1 MHASDS
7 DSGSPAKSP
16 DVLNQTALIAGCGYV
31 GHQAARRWVQQGI
44 RTSAITRDATKAF
57 SLLAENIQPVNLA
70 LGSDAEWPP
79 LPDVD
84 FVLWSVGFDRRPDSD
99 RQATWVDGLQ
109 RLLQRLPQRLT
120 PRRIIYTSST
130 GVYGDGEGHDVDE
143 QTPLNPSSEGGL
155 ACVAAENLLR
165 SWAQKTGDEVFI
177 LRLAG
182 IYGPDRLLRRIT
194 ELKNAAPIAAAPDEW
209 LNLIHVDDAVRM
221 IDWCTQTNAWE
232 HMQKIAATT
241 QPLDAATVNVVATN
255 SVTRREYYATL
266 ARLVNSPEPVFQ
278 SAVIVASSDTSRRR
292 SSGNRRVISRW
303 RSVVPV
309 SFEFDDCKSGLSDAV
324 ARSSMPPDAGE

>member
-7 DSGSPAKSP
+7 DSGSPVKLP
-16 DVLNQTALIAGCGYV
+16 NVLNQTALIAGCGYV
-31 GHQAARRWVQQGI
+31 GHRVARRWDQQGI
-44 RTSAITRDATKAF
+44 RTSAITRDATKAE
-57 SLLAENIQPVNLA
+57 SLLAENIQPVTLA

-84 FVLWSVGFDRRPDSD
+84 MVLWAVGFDRRPDSD

-109 RLLQRLPQRLT
+109 RLLQRLPSRST

-194 ELKNAAPIAAAPDEW
+194 ELKNVTPIAAAPDEW

-221 IDWCTQTNAWE
+221 IDWSAQIHAWE
-232 HMQKIAATT
+232 HMKTITAMD

-255 SVTRREYYATL
+255 SVTRREYYSTL

-278 SAVIVASSDTSRRR
+278 SAVNGVSSDTSRRR
-292 SSGNRRVISRW
+292 SGGNRRVTSRW

-309 SFEFDDCKSGLSDAV
+309 AFAFDDCKRGLSDAV
-324 ARSSMPPDAGE
+324 ARSSMLPDAG